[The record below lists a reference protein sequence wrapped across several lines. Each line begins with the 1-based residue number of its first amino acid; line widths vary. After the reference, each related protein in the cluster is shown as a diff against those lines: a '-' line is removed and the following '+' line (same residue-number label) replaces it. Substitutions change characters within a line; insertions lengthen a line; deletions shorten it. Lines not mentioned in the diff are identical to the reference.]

1 MTAYQ
6 VASVCMRVAL
16 MARTR
21 IELEEWVASNRAAI
35 ESAVPG
41 HAEDVL
47 RMAREHWRRLA

>member
-21 IELEEWVASNRAAI
+21 PELEAWVASNRPTI
-35 ESAVPG
+35 ERTIPG
-41 HAEDVL
+41 HADDVI
-47 RMAREHWRRLA
+47 RFAREHWRRLS

>member
-6 VASVCMRVAL
+6 VASVCMRIAL

-21 IELEEWVASNRAAI
+21 AELEAWVATNRPTI
-35 ESAVPG
+35 EAAVPG

-47 RMAREHWRRLA
+47 SMARQHWRRLG